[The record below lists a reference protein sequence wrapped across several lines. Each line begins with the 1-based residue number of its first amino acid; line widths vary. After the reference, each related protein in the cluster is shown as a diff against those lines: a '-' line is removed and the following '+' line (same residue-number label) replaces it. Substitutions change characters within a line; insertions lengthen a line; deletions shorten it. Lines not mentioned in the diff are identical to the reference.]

1 MKDRSAA
8 SLALTAVSILAG
20 LSIYARA
27 VRGKAEDLGH
37 QIRVQETLSR
47 NARTPEERKTA
58 KQVVQQLRAMRRE
71 TLFSALSDVA
81 LEAF

>member
-1 MKDRSAA
+1 MKHRSAA

-20 LSIYARA
+20 VTLYARA
-27 VRGKAEDLGH
+27 ARGEAEDLGH
-37 QIRVQETLSR
+37 QIRAQEAMAKT
-47 NARTPEERKTA
+47 ARTPEERKA
-58 KQVVQQLRAMRRE
+58 ARQVVQQLRAMRRE